1 MRENITFI
9 RGDGSEVMLDHVDSP
24 NTVHFIDPPYTAPGK
39 AAGRWFYTHF
49 IIDHEKLFQIS
60 QKVGGDI
67 LMTYDKDYGALEL
80 AQSHGFRTRAIS
92 TQNTHPATITE
103 LLIGQDLSWA
113 V

>member
-39 AAGRWFYTHF
+39 AAARWLYTHF

-67 LMTYDKDYGALEL
+67 LMTYDKDYGHWNLLSLMDSRQE
-80 AQSHGFRTRAIS
+80 QSACKTPIPQR
-92 TQNTHPATITE
+92 
-103 LLIGQDLSWA
+103 
-113 V
+113 